1 MTRSGQRGT
10 AIGMSDIHKY
20 LAEEVVL
27 DYRDRHFSRREALHR
42 LALLGLSAS
51 AASSL
56 IAACGGD
63 PSAPTTPSASPSGA
77 PPIEGSSS
85 AATSTS
91 AAPSASAAVV
101 PPADLPRSLPTEAIT
116 FAGPNGVK
124 LMGAWA
130 SAADKPKAG
139 VLVIH
144 ENKGLNDHTRHVA
157 GRFAAEGYAALAID
171 LLSEEGGTGTFATP
185 AEATAALGKADV
197 ARFAPNMR
205 AGLDEIARRTSAKKL
220 GAIGFCFGG
229 GMTWRLITAKD
240 PRLAAAAPFYGPLP
254 EGADFGGAK
263 TAVLGV
269 YAAEDERVNATK
281 DAANAALEKAKL
293 AHEIV
298 VYPAAGHAFFN
309 DTGPRYN
316 ADAAKA
322 AWTKVLAWFGQHL
335 T

>member
-1 MTRSGQRGT
+1 
-10 AIGMSDIHKY
+10 MSEIHKY

-51 AASSL
+51 AASTL

-63 PSAPTTPSASPSGA
+63 PPTPTTPSASPSGA
-77 PPIEGSSS
+77 SS
-85 AATSTS
+85 AAPSAAASGS
-91 AAPSASAAVV
+91 AAPSASAAVT
-101 PPADLPRSLPTEAIT
+101 PPPDLPRSLATEAIT

-171 LLSEEGGTGTFATP
+171 LLSEEGGTATFATP

-197 ARFAPNMR
+197 ARFAPNLK

-229 GMTWRLITAKD
+229 GMTWRLVGVKD

-254 EGADFGGAK
+254 EGVDFSGAK

-269 YAAEDERVNATK
+269 YAEQDERVNATK

-309 DTGPRYN
+309 DTGQRYN
-316 ADAAKA
+316 AEAAKA
-322 AWTKVLAWFGQHL
+322 AWTKVLAWFGQYL
-335 T
+335 V